1 MGALKSSLEA
11 YSAWIDMVWFFSP
24 ITVLV
29 IINLKLSK
37 FNDNY
42 QYDNSE
48 MTPIFGYSQV

>member
-1 MGALKSSLEA
+1 
-11 YSAWIDMVWFFSP
+11 SP